1 MGKQASTMFFDEPQ
15 WGPHYKQ
22 THHDFRK
29 TCRDFVEKE
38 MMPFVDEWD
47 LSGTYPPELHAKAY
61 AAGLYGSMWPKEYG
75 GTPPVDADAFHDLIY
90 NDELSRAGTGGVLAS
105 AFFSFSIGL
114 PPIIDHGSDF
124 LKNMIVRDI
133 VTGKKIMAL
142 AISEPF
148 AGSDVAN
155 IRSSAVKSGDHYI
168 VNGEKKWITSGMKAH
183 YYTMAVRT
191 DESIKGAKAISLLAV
206 PTDLPGIQTRRLNTQ
221 GWKSS
226 NTAYIT
232 FDDVKVPCTHL
243 IGQESQGFKYVM
255 WNFNHERWALAVQAS
270 RMARV
275 CLSSAAVYSQQR
287 KTFNKRLGDHQVI
300 RHKVAEMA
308 RLCDATHAMLEA
320 VTYRMTQE
328 SVQELG
334 GPIALLKVQSTKTME
349 TCARE
354 ASQIYGGNSYLLEG
368 RGSTVERIYREVRVM
383 AIGGGSEEIMYDLA
397 MRQAK
402 L

>member
-1 MGKQASTMFFDEPQ
+1 MGDSSLRNMAFEDPQ

-22 THHDFRK
+22 THLDFRK
-29 TCRDFVEKE
+29 LCRDFVDKE

-47 LSGTYPPELHAKAY
+47 LSGTYPPELHKKAY
-61 AAGLYGSMWPKEYG
+61 DAGLYGSMWPKEYG
-75 GTPPVDADAFHDLIY
+75 GTPPKDADAFHDLIY

-114 PPIIDHGSDF
+114 PPIINHGSDF
-124 LKNMIVRDI
+124 LKDLIVRDI

-148 AGSDVAN
+148 AGSD
-155 IRSSAVKSGDHYI
+155 
-168 VNGEKKWITSGMKAH
+168 
-183 YYTMAVRT
+183 
-191 DESIKGAKAISLLAV
+191 DENIKGAKAISMLAV
-206 PTDLPGIQTRRLNTQ
+206 PTDLPGIKTRRLNTQ

-255 WNFNHERWALAVQAS
+255 WNFNHERWALAAQAS
-270 RMARV
+270 RMARI
-275 CLSSAAVYSQQR
+275 CLSQAAEYSQQR

-300 RHKVAEMA
+300 RHKIADMA

-328 SVQELG
+328 SVQDLG

-354 ASQIYGGNSYLLEG
+354 ASQIFGGNSYLLEG